1 MKPDMKPEIKIGDF
15 QRLIDLL
22 ATKANEAGAGEA
34 RTSEGT
40 MAVIEQHGE
49 DGSSELF
56 LTIENTVEDRVRAY
70 TRLLRKKQ
78 VLRKSRS

>member
-1 MKPDMKPEIKIGDF
+1 MATDGL
-15 QRLIDLL
+15 QRFIDLL
-22 ATKANEAGAGEA
+22 AARANEARAN
-34 RTSEGT
+34 EGT
-40 MAVIEQHGE
+40 MAVSEQRSE

-78 VLRKSRS
+78 VLSKSRR